1 MKPAN
6 LITDK
11 TKVWALHRKK
21 NKMGAKKTKVD
32 GITFDSQAEARRFVE
47 LKFLRDFGEVSMFLR
62 QPMFDLPGNTK
73 YRADFL
79 IFWESGQVTVE
90 DVKGHRT
97 DAYIRAKAQV
107 EALYPITIEERK
119 A

>member
-6 LITDK
+6 LITSRP
-11 TKVWALHRKK
+11 WELARKK
-21 NKMGAKKTKVD
+21 NKMGAKKCRVD
-32 GITFDSQAEARRFVE
+32 DIVFDSQMEARRYTQ
-47 LKFLRDFGEVSMFLR
+47 LKLHRAAGEVIMFLR
-62 QPMFDLPGNTK
+62 QPMFDLPGGTK

-79 IFWESGQVTVE
+79 IFWKTGLVTVE
-90 DVKGHRT
+90 DIKGHRT
-97 DAYIRAKAQV
+97 DAFIRAKAQV